1 MLRVNVDDTGDQTS
15 LVIEGKLIG
24 PWVKALEACWQS
36 IARKTPGR
44 NVAVN
49 LAAVSFVDDD
59 GRELLAQ
66 MCRSG
71 VNIIPHGLLMTAIVE
86 EIEARVSGQ

>member
-1 MLRVNVDDTGDQTS
+1 MLRINVNDSGDQTS
-15 LVIEGKLIG
+15 LVIEGKLMG
-24 PWVKALEACWQS
+24 LWVKALEACWQS
-36 IARKTPGR
+36 IVRKTPAR
-44 NVAVN
+44 PVEVD

-66 MCRSG
+66 MCQRG
-71 VNIIPHGLLMTAIVE
+71 VTIIPHGLLMTAIVE